1 MNSVRYALEQFGIN
15 ETDPEVLR
23 RFVGPPLVDSFQSIY
38 GMDRKTAD
46 QAVAFYR
53 EKFSRDGIYE
63 NRLYPGIPK
72 LLEELKNSGAVLA
85 IASSKP
91 EPYVLKILD
100 HFGISSLFSEVVGS
114 LMNGD
119 RNSKP
124 EVVEE
129 ALFRLN
135 AENDRE
141 QVLMIGDS
149 EYDVLGAREQGL
161 DCVAVT
167 YGYGD
172 PEQIKAAGPVMIVET
187 VAELSELLQSLLLHN
202 SPE

>member
-46 QAVAFYR
+46 QAVAVYR
-53 EKFSRDGIYE
+53 EKFSGDGIFE

-129 ALFRLN
+129 ALFRLK

-172 PEQIKAAGPVMIVET
+172 PEQIKDAGPVMIVET
-187 VAELSELLQSLLLHN
+187 VEELSELLQSLLLQK